1 MNKRSKP
8 SPDDAGSREQQF
20 EKLMTAMGMSEAANF
35 YSRYALTQDLE
46 HIERQCARWIAAS
59 GKQPDVDLV
68 RSYRKAV
75 TRVLKLSE
83 KIGPD
88 FLANEI
94 ELASWARNIPDA
106 DEQTL
111 HELMADHGDRRQDV
125 VAVLTAHGLDVDHW
139 LNINRDTH
147 KKREVRKRVVEPFL
161 QLMGKYEIT
170 TSRKQRPRKRIFD
183 SLFDWLGVEQKSRPS
198 SANIDAIARELEG
211 NASAS
216 ESNAKRQTKN

>member
-1 MNKRSKP
+1 MTKRSKP
-8 SPDDAGSREQQF
+8 SPNNAGSREQQF
-20 EKLMTAMGMSEAANF
+20 EKLMAAMGMSEAANA

-94 ELASWARNIPDA
+94 EMAGWARNIPDA

-111 HELMADHGDRRQDV
+111 HALMADHGHRRQDV
-125 VAVLTAHGLDVDHW
+125 VAVLTVHGLDVDHW
-139 LNINRDTH
+139 LDINDDTYR
-147 KKREVRKRVVEPFL
+147 KRELRKRVVEPFL
-161 QLMGKYEIT
+161 QLMAKHGI

-198 SANIDAIARELEG
+198 SANIDTIARELEG
-211 NASAS
+211 AASAS
-216 ESNAKRQTKN
+216 NSNAKRRTKK